1 MPRRAPPAR
10 WPLAV
15 IDIGSNSARM
25 IVVGAAAGGGL
36 EIGADA
42 RFPLRLI
49 RDSSARGRLG
59 ATAVSRVAD
68 ALGAF
73 LALAR
78 GSGARATVAVAT
90 AAVRDAANRE
100 EFVRRVA
107 AQTGVE
113 LEVLAG
119 DVEARHAFAGAVHG
133 LPVDSG
139 LVVDIG
145 GGSVE
150 ICRFRDR
157 RPLRQWTLPLGAL
170 LLSDGFLPSD
180 PPRSSEMARARQH
193 IMATLEAS
201 DVPPLRPGESLVGTG
216 GTLRNLAKV
225 DRARRTYP
233 ITRLHGY
240 RLSQDGL
247 DRAADTLGSRNLV
260 RRRRVSGLSHDRA
273 DSIVGGALCAE
284 ALFTVLGADELLL
297 SGRGLREGIALERL
311 GLGVRSVAAMRR
323 SSVRALAGRFA
334 TWHLRRA
341 QLRAELSARLLDEL
355 DPEADA
361 EMREVLGHAA
371 TLVDIGRS
379 VDYYS
384 RWEHAAR
391 IVADSDLYGFS
402 HREIV
407 LLSAVLERTGEDR
420 VTLPGY
426 RALLTPPDRV
436 RLERLAVILA
446 LADALSH
453 RLLPGE
459 AVATEARRSG
469 VTLIAPVDLGPLEP
483 ELEQRFRRAF
493 GKPLRLSTA
502 PPGWVTPI

>member
-1 MPRRAPPAR
+1 
-10 WPLAV
+10 
-15 IDIGSNSARM
+15 M
-25 IVVGAAAGGGL
+25 IVVAAGRGGHL

-42 RFPLRLI
+42 RFSLRLI
-49 RDSSARGRLG
+49 RDAKAQGRLG
-59 ATAVSRVAD
+59 ANAVSRVSEAIR
-68 ALGAF
+68 AF

-78 GSGARATVAVAT
+78 GSGAESAVAVAT
-90 AAVRDAANRE
+90 AAVRDAGNRE
-100 EFVRRVA
+100 DFVRRVA

-119 DVEARHAFAGAVHG
+119 DAEARHAFAGAVHG
-133 LPVDSG
+133 LPVASG

-150 ICRFRDR
+150 ICRFRNR
-157 RPLRQWTLPLGAL
+157 RPLRQWTLPLGSL

-180 PPRSSEMARARQH
+180 PPRASEMARARQH
-193 IMATLEAS
+193 ILATLRES
-201 DVPPLRPGESLVGTG
+201 GVPPLRPGESLVGTG

-233 ITRLHGY
+233 ISRLHGY
-240 RLSQDGL
+240 RLDRDGL
-247 DRAADTLGSRNLV
+247 DRAADMLGSRNLA
-260 RRRRVSGLSHDRA
+260 RRRRVPGLSHDRA
-273 DSIVGGALCAE
+273 DSIVGGALCAQ
-284 ALFTVLGADELLL
+284 ALFAALEAEELLL
-297 SGRGLREGIALERL
+297 SGRGLREGVALERL

-323 SSVRALAGRFA
+323 SSVAALARRFA
-334 TWHLRRA
+334 TWDGRRA
-341 QLRAELSARLLDEL
+341 RLRAGLAGGLLDEL

-361 EMREVLGHAA
+361 GMREILDHASA
-371 TLVDIGRS
+371 VVDIGRS

-391 IVADSDLYGFS
+391 IVTDSDLYGFS

-407 LLSAVLERTGEDR
+407 LLGGVLERAGADR

-426 RALLTPPDRV
+426 RALLAAADRA
-436 RLERLAVILA
+436 RLERLGVILA

-459 AVATEARRSG
+459 AVQARARRNG
-469 VTLIAPVDLGPLEP
+469 IVVIAPDDLGPLAP
-483 ELEQRFRRAF
+483 ELERRFRRCF
-493 GKPLRLSTA
+493 GRPLRLTA
-502 PPGWVTPI
+502 QR